1 MPILFHYLQTPKK
14 IMKFKN
20 FEDAADQLTTKLE
33 TYLDLNQP
41 WLALGIGEFG
51 ISIAQRIAVNLNLTA
66 AKIQI
71 NQTQDEYGYRVIE
84 SISVP
89 HFLETSLVIC
99 DVGVETGTMAQL
111 VAAELAKLN
120 QNFDTC
126 FAAPVI
132 PREAQAELKSSYNWV
147 ISLKSPMI
155 RRALHWEYQQFS

>member
-1 MPILFHYLQTPKK
+1 
-14 IMKFKN
+14 MKFKN